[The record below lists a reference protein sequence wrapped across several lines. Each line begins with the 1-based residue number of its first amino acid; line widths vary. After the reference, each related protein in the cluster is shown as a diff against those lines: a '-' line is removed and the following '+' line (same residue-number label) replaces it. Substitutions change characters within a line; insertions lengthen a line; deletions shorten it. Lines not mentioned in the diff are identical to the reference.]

1 MHPQGPEQMSFSV
14 LAAHQKLWDLYTM
27 YYYSTI
33 KQEISSFV
41 DSTDEPGE
49 YYAKW
54 NKPLIERHMPYH
66 STYMCNLMN
75 KIN

>member
-49 YYAKW
+49 YYAK
-54 NKPLIERHMPYH
+54 
-66 STYMCNLMN
+66 
-75 KIN
+75 